1 MKRLFSVLMI
11 SMIPLS
17 ASQADT
23 KTDRSAFEDM
33 MPDPSTLSSMNKK
46 IVSPFGDRKGTCYI
60 EKEVITSEVVPA
72 QKKPASIIH
81 FSSKKT
87 ISSSTINTYNDERV
101 ETRFSPCSTFKI
113 PNTLIAL
120 EEGILKSIDET
131 IKWDKEKHIIDPGMS
146 EELRN
151 KWSRDM
157 NLKNAFATS
166 CVWFHQEIA
175 KQVPPSLMKRY
186 LKEFKY
192 GNLDNSGPINHFW
205 LSSSLK
211 ISAREQVAFLKKL
224 YHRKF
229 DLKESTYNQGEQV
242 FKTEDTPTY
251 TLYSKT
257 GSGINPDKTAIGWY
271 VGYVV
276 RKEIDK
282 KADKAK
288 DKNKEG
294 EKSENKKTTKTV
306 YYFAINMD
314 GKDFNDIVKNRTTLA
329 RKVLK
334 EQGIID

>member
-1 MKRLFSVLMI
+1 MKPLFSVLI
-11 SMIPLS
+11 LS
-17 ASQADT
+17 VIALTASQADT
-23 KTDRSAFEDM
+23 KTDLSSLEDM
-33 MPDPSTLSSMNKK
+33 TPTPSLLRKNKE
-46 IVSPFGDRKGTCYI
+46 IISPFGDRKGTCYI
-60 EKEVITSEVVPA
+60 EKEIINSEIIPA
-72 QKKPASIIH
+72 EKKSENIIH
-81 FSSKKT
+81 FSSSKT
-87 ISSSTINTYNDERV
+87 ISSSSINTYNDERV
-101 ETRFSPCSTFKI
+101 ETRVSPCSTFKI

-120 EEGILKSIDET
+120 EEGIFKSIDET
-131 IKWDKEKHIIDPGMS
+131 VKWNKDKHIIDPDMS
-146 EELRN
+146 EEYRR

-157 NLKNAFATS
+157 NLKDAFATS
-166 CVWFHQEIA
+166 CVWFYQEIA
-175 KQVPPSLMKRY
+175 KHVHPSLMKRY

-205 LSSSLK
+205 ISSSLK
-211 ISAREQVAFLKKL
+211 ISAREQVEFLKKL

-229 DLKESTYNQGEQV
+229 DLKESTYDQAEKV

-251 TLYSKT
+251 TLYAKT
-257 GSGINPDKTAIGWY
+257 GSGINPDKTATGWY

-276 RKEIDK
+276 RKEI
-282 KADKAK
+282 

-314 GKDFNDIVKNRTTLA
+314 GKDFNDIVENRTTLA

>member
-1 MKRLFSVLMI
+1 MKPLFSVLI
-11 SMIPLS
+11 LS
-17 ASQADT
+17 AAALSTSQADT
-23 KTDRSAFEDM
+23 KTDRSALEDM
-33 MPDPSTLSSMNKK
+33 MPDPAHLATKNKE
-46 IVSPFGDRKGTCYI
+46 IVAPFGDRKGTCYI
-60 EKEVITSEVVPA
+60 ETEITTNEVVPA
-72 QKKPASIIH
+72 EEKSEKIIH
-81 FSSKKT
+81 FSSSKT
-87 ISSSTINTYNDERV
+87 ISSSTFNTYNDERA
-101 ETRFSPCSTFKI
+101 ETRVSPCSTFKI

-131 IKWDKEKHIIDPGMS
+131 VKWDKEKHILDPDMS
-146 EELRN
+146 EELRG

-166 CVWFHQEIA
+166 CVWFYQEIA

-205 LSSSLK
+205 ISSSLK
-211 ISAREQVAFLKKL
+211 ISAKEQVEFLKKL

-229 DLKESTYNQGEQV
+229 DLKESTYDQAEQV
-242 FKTEDTPTY
+242 FKTEETPNY

-257 GSGINPDKTAIGWY
+257 GSGINPDKTATGWY

-276 RKEIDK
+276 RKEQ
-282 KADKAK
+282 DKAQNA
-288 DKNKEG
+288 DKNKNKGVE
-294 EKSENKKTTKTV
+294 ENKSKKTTKTV

-314 GKDFNDIVKNRTTLA
+314 GKDFNDIVENRTTLA

>member
-1 MKRLFSVLMI
+1 MKPFFSVLI
-11 SMIPLS
+11 LS
-17 ASQADT
+17 TIAVSTSLAGP
-23 KTDRSAFEDM
+23 KTDQSALEDM
-33 MPDPSTLSSMNKK
+33 MPDPALLTTKNKE
-46 IVSPFGDRKGTCYI
+46 IVAPFGDRKGTCYI
-60 EKEVITSEVVPA
+60 ETEISTNEVVPA
-72 QKKPASIIH
+72 EEKSEGIIH
-81 FSSKKT
+81 FSSSKT
-87 ISSSTINTYNDERV
+87 ISSSTFNTYNDERA

-131 IKWDKEKHIIDPGMS
+131 VKWDKEKHILDPDMS
-146 EELRN
+146 EELRG
-151 KWSRDM
+151 KWARDM

-166 CVWFHQEIA
+166 CVWFYQEIA

-205 LSSSLK
+205 ISSSLK
-211 ISAREQVAFLKKL
+211 ISAKEQVEFLKKL
-224 YHRKF
+224 YHRDF
-229 DLKESTYNQGEQV
+229 DLKESTYDQAEQV
-242 FKTEDTPTY
+242 FKTEETPNY

-257 GSGINPDKTAIGWY
+257 GSGINPDKTATGWY

-276 RKEIDK
+276 RKDS
-282 KADKAK
+282 
-288 DKNKEG
+288 DKNTDKVNEKKKG
-294 EKSENKKTTKTV
+294 AEKSKKTTKTV

-314 GKDFNDIVKNRTTLA
+314 GKDFNDIVENRTTLA